1 MFKVQLMNKISAVG
15 TDKFPKERYTL
26 TEELAG
32 ADAMLVRSAVLH
44 EVEFP
49 ETLRC
54 IARAGAGVNNIPLDK
69 CAEAGIVVFNTPGA
83 NANAVKELVIAA
95 LLLAARDIVGGVEWA
110 KTLEGDADAAKKV
123 EKGKAQFG
131 GNEIAGKTLGIVGL
145 GAIGRLVANA
155 AVALGMQVVGC
166 DPYLSD
172 AARAQLSPEVSVV
185 DSFDDIYAVADYVTL
200 HVPATPTTKGMVNA
214 EAIAKMKDGVRI
226 LNLARADLVASAD
239 LLAALESGKV
249 AKYVVDFPT
258 VDMIGKHPNVLAI
271 PHLGASTEESED
283 NCAVMAVAETM
294 DYLENGNVKNSVNY
308 PNVSLA
314 RGNGTR
320 VCVLA
325 KAGLSAAV
333 AAAVGQAT
341 ASAGAERGDYA
352 YSIFEV
358 TGDIDVAALQA
369 LDGVIRVTVK

>member
-325 KAGLSAAV
+325 KAGISAAV